1 MKDEYIP
8 TFRLDDTD
16 EVDLAAL
23 RYALLEAKVVVR
35 EFAEDVPSDEGF
47 REVQLKAIDR
57 RARSNCARIAA
68 DDCVRFEGAVPNKLN
83 HHPGTTR
90 QYAMYA
96 MHPDTAEQIIAAVE
110 FLIKRQGPRLRFHT
124 EPQRHAPKTVR
135 NAKGEQ

>member
-1 MKDEYIP
+1 MEDEYIP
-8 TFRLDDTD
+8 SFRFDSTD
-16 EVDLAAL
+16 EVDLTAL
-23 RYALLEAKVVVR
+23 RYALLEAKIAVR
-35 EFAEDVPSDEGF
+35 EFAEDVPDEGF
-47 REVQLKAIDR
+47 REARLKAIDN
-57 RARSNCARIAA
+57 RARSHCARIAA
-68 DDCVRFEGAVPNKLN
+68 DACVRFEGEIPNKLN
-83 HHPGTTR
+83 HQPGTTR